1 MGMLINV
8 LAIAYAVELS
18 VVAFLIGY
26 TAKDTAPANLD
37 PYEAA
42 QMAKIINMGA
52 DWEECYRAALVLKQ
66 AGLTITYIDD
76 HKFTGYSEEGCQLV
90 DWRTEET
97 EEMPHEGYGGL
108 TAEQF
113 STALA
118 NAFHLIRVQTV
129 TSKERN

>member
-1 MGMLINV
+1 MEILINV

-18 VVAFLIGY
+18 IVTFLIGY

-37 PYEAA
+37 PYEVA

-76 HKFTGYSEEGCQLV
+76 HRFAGYSEEGCQLL

-97 EEMPHEGYGGL
+97 EEMPQAYGV

-113 STALA
+113 SMALA
-118 NAFHLIRVQTV
+118 KAFHLRVQTV
-129 TSKERN
+129 TSKEMN

>member
-1 MGMLINV
+1 MGMLVNV
-8 LAIAYAVELS
+8 LTIAYVVELS

-76 HKFTGYSEEGCQLV
+76 HRFAGYSEEGCQLV

-97 EEMPHEGYGGL
+97 EEMPHEAYGGL

-118 NAFHLIRVQTV
+118 NAFHLRVQTV
-129 TSKERN
+129 ASKERN

>member
-1 MGMLINV
+1 MEMLIDILTV
-8 LAIAYAVELS
+8 AYAVELS

-26 TAKDTAPANLD
+26 TAKENVPTFLD
-37 PYEAA
+37 PYDV
-42 QMAKIINMGA
+42 AKLAKNINMDS

-66 AGLTITYIDD
+66 AGLSITYIDD
-76 HKFTGYSEEGCQLV
+76 HGFAGYSEEGCQLA
-90 DWRTEET
+90 DWQTEET
-97 EEMPHEGYGGL
+97 EEMPQDYGGL

-118 NAFHLIRVQTV
+118 NAFHLRVV

>member
-1 MGMLINV
+1 MWMLVNI
-8 LAIAYAVELS
+8 LAIVYAVELS

-42 QMAKIINMGA
+42 QMAKNINMGA

-66 AGLTITYIDD
+66 AGLTITY
-76 HKFTGYSEEGCQLV
+76 TAEGCQLV

-97 EEMPHEGYGGL
+97 EEMPHEDYGGL

-118 NAFHLIRVQTV
+118 NAFHLRVQTV

>member
-1 MGMLINV
+1 MEILINV

-66 AGLTITYIDD
+66 AGLTITYIDC
-76 HKFTGYSEEGCQLV
+76 HRFAGYSEEECQLA

-97 EEMPHEGYGGL
+97 EEMPHENYGGL